1 MENNFNLRK
10 FLIENKLTTNSKMLK
25 EEQQPVETLTF
36 GYDLENTK
44 KVQDYL
50 VANYKTS
57 SNQPDILGK
66 EDDANPDCEIVFDY
80 GGDTISAVD
89 IFNPAILQ
97 DRKFMSLVNACEGEG
112 HFEEGDEE
120 YDDEHQ

>member
-1 MENNFNLRK
+1 MENFNLKK
-10 FLIENKLTTNSKMLK
+10 FLVENKLTTNSRMLK
-25 EEQQPVETLTF
+25 ENQQVVETLTF
-36 GYDLENTK
+36 GYDLENTQ

-66 EDDANPDCEIVFDY
+66 GDDVNPDCEIVFEY
-80 GGDTISAVD
+80 GGDTVNAVD
-89 IFNPAILQ
+89 IFNPAILR
-97 DRKFMSLVNACEGEG
+97 DRQFMRLVNACEGKG

-120 YDDEHQ
+120 YDD